1 MALFS
6 AASKLSRSALG
17 GYGAKLVIA
26 QLPDARFRHGQ
37 QQRLTNRL
45 IGFIYNGR
53 FARKALGQLLGGIRT
68 NEIKRQLIM
77 IGNGNEPLPAIAAV
91 NNAAAL
97 TYPLCPGRAALG
109 NAEKVIR
116 RAGTG
121 DTRGQKG
128 GFMRCKTQK
137 IAVKQHI
144 NVIAASSG
152 RLEGSFAP
160 SFVFAKKISTV
171 SICFSY
177 GGFRCRFFCLAARRS
192 PPVCILS
199 LVIV

>member
-1 MALFS
+1 
-6 AASKLSRSALG
+6 
-17 GYGAKLVIA
+17 
-26 QLPDARFRHGQ
+26 
-37 QQRLTNRL
+37 
-45 IGFIYNGR
+45 
-53 FARKALGQLLGGIRT
+53 
-68 NEIKRQLIM
+68 M

-97 TYPLCPGRAALG
+97 TYPLCPRRAALG

-144 NVIAASSG
+144 NVIAGILRTLGGQLCPLLCFREKNLNRVHLLLLWRLSVPLFLPRRPKIAS
-152 RLEGSFAP
+152 RLHIITRYR
-160 SFVFAKKISTV
+160 IS
-171 SICFSY
+171 
-177 GGFRCRFFCLAARRS
+177 RR
-192 PPVCILS
+192 L
-199 LVIV
+199 